1 MANFELDHLVIFV
14 SPDGPE
20 AKAVEA
26 AGLQGFGGVT
36 RHGDLGSASTAFFFY
51 NLTYLELLWLTD
63 EEAARRNFEPLS
75 MNTIPRT
82 HWRETGAVP
91 FGLML
96 RRQAGDGDSPVPFT
110 TRNLEV
116 NGHYVHFNGTTLTEP
131 NYGVV
136 PEPMSFRGFRANIE
150 DVEHP
155 LGVKNLT
162 SVTIDLPT
170 ADRSPIAHF
179 VVEGGIVNYVTASQP
194 NLTLTFDNGSQG
206 RTVDLNPIL
215 PLLLRC

>member
-1 MANFELDHLVIFV
+1 MSNLELDHLVIFV

-36 RHGDLGSASTAFFFY
+36 RHGDLGSASTAFFFS

-75 MNTIPRT
+75 MNSIPRT

-96 RRQAGDGDSPVPFT
+96 RRHAGDGDSPVPFAT
-110 TRNLEV
+110 KNLEV
-116 NGHYVHFNGTTLTEP
+116 NGHNVHFNGANISEP

-150 DVEHP
+150 DLPHP

-162 SVTIDLPT
+162 EVTIALPT
-170 ADRSPIAHF
+170 AERSAIAQL
-179 VVEGGIVNYVTASQP
+179 VESAGIVKFVTASQP
-194 NLTLTFDNGSQG
+194 NLTLIFDNGPQG
-206 RTVDLNPIL
+206 KTVDLNLTL
-215 PLLLRC
+215 PLKLRY